1 MEEHD
6 QTDVIIDNEDDE
18 EVVDE
23 ASQEREA
30 NLY

>member
-1 MEEHD
+1 MKDHD
-6 QTDVIIDNEDDE
+6 QTDVIIDDEDDE